1 MRSWAKGG
9 AVLTEAKLA
18 AIVPVRDLEQ
28 AIAFYE
34 QRLGLRLVERRDAA
48 DPNKEAHFEV
58 GAANLV
64 VYESVGAGQSRHTL
78 VGFQVENV
86 EAAVAAL
93 REKGVVFEEYDL
105 PNLKTVDGVAQ
116 LHGSKGAWF
125 KDPDGNILAVETPAA
140 P

>member
-1 MRSWAKGG
+1 M
-9 AVLTEAKLA
+9 LTEAKLA

-34 QRLGLRLVERRDAA
+34 QRLGLRLLERRDAV
-48 DPNKEAHFEV
+48 PENKEAHFEL
-58 GAANLV
+58 GGGSLV

-78 VGFQVENV
+78 VGFQVDDV
-86 EAAVAAL
+86 EGTVAEL
-93 REKGVVFEEYDL
+93 RSNGVVFEEYDL
-105 PNLKTVDGVAQ
+105 PNLKTVDGVAE

-125 KDPDGNILAVETPAA
+125 KDPDGNILAVESRVA